1 MMHSEEIIDSLLDQV
16 AKLKAERDA
25 LREILDH
32 IPKVEAEL
40 EELSYLL
47 RAAEAERDALKADA
61 ERYQWLRGNAY
72 AGVNRHNECL
82 WTIRGLYEKV
92 GQSFDS
98 AIDAARGDK

>member
-16 AKLKAERDA
+16 AALKAERDAAMAERDA

-47 RAAEAERDALKADA
+47 RAAEAERDALKAEV
-61 ERYQWLRGNAY
+61 ERLKGVGYDLIGQLMVLRATKQMT
-72 AGVNRHNECL
+72 A
-82 WTIRGLYEKV
+82 
-92 GQSFDS
+92 F
-98 AIDAARGDK
+98 IDAAREKT